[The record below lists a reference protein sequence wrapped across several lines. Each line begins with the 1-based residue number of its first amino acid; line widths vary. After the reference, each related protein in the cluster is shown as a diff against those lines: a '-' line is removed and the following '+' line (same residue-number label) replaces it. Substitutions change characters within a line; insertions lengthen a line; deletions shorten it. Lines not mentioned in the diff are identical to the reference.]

1 MNLDK
6 HLEELVSQL
15 KDFADSEDDSRQLK
29 TYSLDQDVLT
39 LNVAKQSDFNADF
52 ITVQPIESDVY
63 FDPYTTN
70 WANALLQVVSEAAD
84 YMILRGFDEVVFDVP
99 RDLSDTYELELKYRF
114 GYTEVEY
121 QFATQRVWLYLDLT
135 LV

>member
-1 MNLDK
+1 MHLDD
-6 HLEELVSQL
+6 HLNELVSQL

-29 TYSLDQDVLT
+29 TYNLNQDVLT
-39 LNVAKQSDFNADF
+39 LNVAKSDCNAC
-52 ITVQPIESDVY
+52 IIVQPIESETY
-63 FDPYTTN
+63 FDTN
-70 WANALLQVVSEAAD
+70 WASALLQVVSEAAD
-84 YMILRGFDEVVFDVP
+84 EMLFCGFDTLVFDVP
-99 RDLSDTYELELKYRF
+99 RNLSDTYELELKYRF

>member
-6 HLEELVSQL
+6 HLNELVSQL

-29 TYSLDQDVLT
+29 TYDLNQDVLT
-39 LNVAKQSDFNADF
+39 LNVAKSDCNAC
-52 ITVQPIESDVY
+52 IIVQPIESETY
-63 FDPYTTN
+63 FDTN

-99 RDLSDTYELELKYRF
+99 RDQSDTYELELKYRF
-114 GYTEVEY
+114 GYTEVEH
-121 QFATQRVWLYLDLT
+121 QFVTQRVWLYLDLT

>member
-6 HLEELVSQL
+6 HLNELVSQL

-52 ITVQPIESDVY
+52 IIVQPIESETY
-63 FDPYTTN
+63 FDTN
-70 WANALLQVVSEAAD
+70 WASALIQVVSEAAD